1 VAASARAVAAR
12 ARAAATSHAKRT
24 LSLFCV
30 ANRTL
35 CPLWEVGHRREG
47 GGGPAPC
54 LPSSPPPHPHRHPPT
69 PSPCP
74 RSPHPPLR
82 EIVLTPWT
90 APAPVRYFTP
100 LSKVSSSLS
109 KRNRLDTLDKGYRSM
124 WLSLVRRWPPQPC
137 FTTLFFTTHF
147 CSSAGED
154 CDVDTFL
161 CIFLWS
167 ILWGAA
173 HRSHRLP
180 TVAHG
185 CPPFPVALHR
195 CPRLPTVG
203 HHSRVLRHFFTTPL
217 FSAEDCV
224 THLWELH
231 TPFPPFAHRCPP
243 SKVPS
248 CL

>member
-1 VAASARAVAAR
+1 MPRGRSLCSVWPTGRSALCGRLGIEGVADLPLPPIL
-12 ARAAATSHAKRT
+12 TPLPT
-24 LSLFCV
+24 LTV
-30 ANRTL
+30 T
-35 CPLWEVGHRREG
+35 
-47 GGGPAPC
+47 
-54 LPSSPPPHPHRHPPT
+54 HPPSPLSKVS
-69 PSPCP
+69 PSTSKRNRPDT
-74 RSPHPPLR
+74 L
-82 EIVLTPWT
+82 E